1 MPRIAPINTLTT
13 LQCQNVKGPAV
24 LNDGRGLRL
33 VVSATNQRKWVL
45 RVTIDGRQRDLGLG
59 AFREVS
65 LKEARIKAD
74 AMRQRIGTGAS
85 IEARVSLASSR
96 RKSATLQ
103 LLAQPELVTVET
115 AFQEFW
121 ATKKPQLSN
130 PKHAAQW
137 ESTLA
142 TYAFP
147 LIGNRPVAD
156 VTTREV
162 GAVLQPI
169 WRQKPETAQRVQ
181 QRLKMIF
188 DYAIASGYRTA
199 ANPTYAVQMILGA
212 RNHTVAHHRALPYPE
227 VPKLIAQLRTCGSR
241 PMSHLAFEW
250 LILTAT
256 RSSETRLATI
266 DEVDLGTGLWTIP
279 AERMKA
285 RQPHQVPLSN
295 RCREIFAEARQLE
308 PDAPVIFPAWRGGA
322 ATFSDAVFA
331 DILEDLKLADQAT
344 AHGMRSAFRDWSADC
359 ARANHDVAEACL
371 AHRPKDKVVAA
382 YLRTTFLE
390 QRRALMEQWA
400 SYCTSLSKE
409 FRGAVRASRKMSA

>member
-85 IEARVSLASSR
+85 TEARPSVAPAR
-96 RKSATLQ
+96 HKPARLQ
-103 LLAQPELVTVET
+103 LLPEPALVTVEM

-121 ATKKPQLSN
+121 ETKKPQLSN

-147 LIGNRPVAD
+147 LIGDRSVAD
-156 VTTREV
+156 ITTREV
-162 GAVLQPI
+162 GAVLRPI

-212 RNHTVAHHRALPYPE
+212 RNHTVTHHRALPYPE
-227 VPKLIAQLRTCGSR
+227 VPKLIARLRSCGTR

-279 AERMKA
+279 ADRMKA
-285 RQPHQVPLSN
+285 RQPHQVPLAN
-295 RCREIFAEARQLE
+295 RCREIFAQARQLA
-308 PDAPVIFPAWRGGA
+308 PDAGIIFPAWRGGA
-322 ATFSDAVFA
+322 TTFSNAVFA

-371 AHRPKDKVVAA
+371 AHRPRDKVVAA

-390 QRRALMEQWA
+390 QRRALMEHWA
-400 SYCTSLSKE
+400 AYCTSLSEKA
-409 FRGAVRASRKMSA
+409 GVAVRDSRKISA

>member
-33 VVSATNQRKWVL
+33 VVSVTNQRKWVL
-45 RVTIDGRQRDLGLG
+45 RVTVAGKQRDLGLG
-59 AFREVS
+59 AFREIS
-65 LKEARIKAD
+65 LKEARIKAN
-74 AMRQRIGTGAS
+74 AMRQRIGTGAG
-85 IEARVSLASSR
+85 IEARPSLVPAR
-96 RKSATLQ
+96 HKLARLQ
-103 LLAQPELVTVET
+103 LLAEPKLVTVET

-121 ATKKPQLSN
+121 ATKKLQLSN
-130 PKHAAQW
+130 GKHAAQW

-162 GAVLQPI
+162 GAVLRPI

-212 RNHTVAHHRALPYPE
+212 RNHTVVHHRALPYHDM
-227 VPKLIAQLRTCGSR
+227 PKLIARLHTCGTR

-266 DEVDLGTGLWTIP
+266 DEVDLEKELWTIP
-279 AERMKA
+279 AECGPA
-285 RQPHQVPLSN
+285 CN
-295 RCREIFAEARQLE
+295 F
-308 PDAPVIFPAWRGGA
+308 DPVSGVIGVQ
-322 ATFSDAVFA
+322 S
-331 DILEDLKLADQAT
+331 
-344 AHGMRSAFRDWSADC
+344 
-359 ARANHDVAEACL
+359 
-371 AHRPKDKVVAA
+371 
-382 YLRTTFLE
+382 
-390 QRRALMEQWA
+390 
-400 SYCTSLSKE
+400 
-409 FRGAVRASRKMSA
+409 

>member
-13 LQCQNVKGPAV
+13 LQCQNVKGPTV

-33 VVSATNQRKWVL
+33 VVSVTNQRKWVL

-59 AFREVS
+59 AFREVG

-74 AMRQRIGTGAS
+74 AMRQRIGIGAN
-85 IEARVSLASSR
+85 IEARPFLAPTH
-96 RKSATLQ
+96 RKPARLQ
-103 LLAQPELVTVET
+103 LLAEPEIFTVEA

-121 ATKKPQLSN
+121 QTKKPQLSN

-147 LIGNRPVAD
+147 LIGKRPVAD

-212 RNHTVAHHRALPYPE
+212 RNHTVTHHRALPYPE
-227 VPKLIAQLRTCGSR
+227 VPKLIARLRTCGTR
-241 PMSHLAFEW
+241 PTSHLAFEW

-266 DEVDLGTGLWTIP
+266 DEVDLDTGLWTIP

-295 RCREIFAEARQLE
+295 RCREIFAEARHLA
-308 PDAPVIFPAWRGGA
+308 PDAAVIFPAWGGGA
-322 ATFSDAVFA
+322 TIFNDAVFA
-331 DILEDLKLADQAT
+331 DILEDLHLSDQAT
-344 AHGMRSAFRDWSADC
+344 AHGMRSAFRVSIG
-359 ARANHDVAEACL
+359 VEFS
-371 AHRPKDKVVAA
+371 P
-382 YLRTTFLE
+382 RT
-390 QRRALMEQWA
+390 
-400 SYCTSLSKE
+400 
-409 FRGAVRASRKMSA
+409 GAQI